1 MRPDQLPVDY
11 VLRRRDIV
19 QAARNW
25 IGTPYRHQGRGR
37 AGLDCVGLLVEV
49 ANDMGHPV
57 DAPTAYS
64 NQPQGWQL
72 LVPCDAQLWKPAR
85 QDRIIPG
92 DLAVFNGWSPNE
104 PQHFAFIGH
113 SPHGMTIIHS
123 FSKFARVLEQPW
135 NRLWEKKFHGLYN
148 LPGTEETYV

>member
-148 LPGTEETYV
+148 LPGTEEAYV